1 MGSSLEKLNFIH
13 TWRTYQSRVLNN
25 FEKYIEDHHFHIIA
39 PPGSGKTILG
49 IELVKRI
56 HKKTL
61 ILSPTIAIRNQW
73 ESRLQEFFTEKKD
86 FESVSFNINE
96 PAEVT
101 FITYQSLHA
110 FYKTFETDEAYC
122 TFFKTKGIDVF
133 VLDEAHHL
141 KNAWWQCLMTLKNNS
156 RFTIVALTAT
166 PPYDSEPTEI
176 SKYFALCGEI
186 DEEISVPELVRE
198 TDLCPHQDYVYLSKP
213 EGIEIDF
220 IFNFRQ
226 KASGFVEELIK
237 DEVFISFVKNHRFL
251 INTENCL
258 DELYSNTEY
267 FSSILIFLNATGYSV
282 PTDKLE
288 VLGFSKKKT
297 IEFPELSLEWI
308 TILLQNILV
317 TDREQLFKEEMYV
330 SSLGE
335 KLKKLHLYDNK
346 AVNFT
351 GDQSIYRS
359 LTNSS
364 SKLKSIVEIVNFEYS
379 NLKNQLR
386 CVVLT
391 DYIRKEFL
399 NTTPETF
406 SEINKIGVIPI
417 FHFIKEKFPEIPSI
431 AVLTG
436 SIVIIHSSILESFK
450 SYAGEQLFSFSTLN
464 SNFLSVRGSSGNQ
477 KSIIDIMTRLFEAG
491 IIKVLIGT
499 KSLLG
504 EGWDAPSI
512 NSLVLAS
519 FVGSFVSSN
528 QMRGRAIRKQQDKPH
543 KTGNIWHLACI
554 DPTLISGGYDV
565 EVLRRRF
572 ETFLGVSNTNYP
584 FIENG
589 MERIEFPEYIFETGV
604 ETLNTKTLKLAA
616 NRNAVTEKWKSAIGN
631 GMKLGKKI
639 RFNYLDKVPFKVK
652 KKTYFLDIVKF
663 VFLEL
668 TFSISLFFLEF
679 IMSNIQVVINKGF
692 LVFIYILLASFTATF
707 GVKLYKAIKLYVKHG
722 FLYKEIQKFGEA
734 ILATLNE
741 LNYLTSPIET
751 LTVESYLEVDG
762 AVFCGLVGGTRL
774 EETQFN
780 NALGDLLATIE
791 SPRYLIIKRNL
802 FRKALDI
809 ENFYPVPEL
818 FGDKKKKALVFQKH
832 WNAFVGN
839 SKLVYTRQNEGR
851 KLLLKARLHHVSSSF
866 LKTTR
871 AVTIWK

>member
-1 MGSSLEKLNFIH
+1 LGSSLEKLNFIY

-61 ILSPTIAIRNQW
+61 ILSPTLAIRNQW
-73 ESRLQEFFTEKKD
+73 ESRLQQFFAEDET
-86 FESVSFNINE
+86 FESVSFDIND
-96 PAEVT
+96 PAEIT

-110 FYKTFETDEAYC
+110 FYKTFETDESYSAY
-122 TFFKTKGIDVF
+122 FKTKGIDVF

-141 KNAWWQCLMTLKNNS
+141 KNAWWQCLMTLKNNDS
-156 RFTIVALTAT
+156 YTIVALTAT
-166 PPYDSEPTEI
+166 PPYDSEQVEI

-213 EGIEIDF
+213 EGLEIDF
-220 IFNFRQ
+220 IFDFRR
-226 KASGFVEELIK
+226 KAAGFLESLVIDEEFVAFIK
-237 DEVFISFVKNHRFL
+237 THRFL
-251 INTENCL
+251 NNTSDCL
-258 DELYSNTEY
+258 DELYSNTAY
-267 FSSILIFLNATGYSV
+267 FSSILIFLNATGYTI
-282 PTDKLE
+282 PKEKLM
-288 VLGFSKKKT
+288 VLGFSKTET
-297 IEFPELSLEWI
+297 IEFPELSLEWV
-308 TILLQNILV
+308 TVLLQNLLV
-317 TDREQLFKEEMYV
+317 TDRVQLYKDETYV
-330 SSLGE
+330 FSLG
-335 KLKKLHLYDNK
+335 KRLKKLHLYDNK
-346 AVNFT
+346 NVNFT

-364 SKLKSIVEIVNFEYS
+364 SKLKSIVKIVNFEYS

-417 FHFIKEKFPEIPSI
+417 FHFIKQTFPETPSI

-436 SIVIIHSSILESFK
+436 SIVIIHDSILESFK
-450 SYAGEQLFSFSTLN
+450 SYAGDQLFSFSPLN
-464 SNFLSVRGSSGNQ
+464 SNFLRVTGSSVYQ
-477 KSIIDIMTRLFEAG
+477 KSIIDIITRLFEAG

-554 DPTLISGGYDV
+554 DPTLDTGGHDV
-565 EVLRRRF
+565 DVLRRRF

-589 MERIEFPEYIFETGV
+589 MERIEFPEYIFEEEV
-604 ETLNTKTLKLAA
+604 DTLNAKTLKLAS
-616 NRNAVTEKWKSAIGN
+616 NRNAVTQKWQSAIGN

-639 RFNYLDKVPFKVK
+639 RFNYLDKVPFKAK
-652 KKTYFLDIVKF
+652 KKTYFLDIIKF

-668 TFSISLFFLEF
+668 TFSMSLFFLEF
-679 IMSNIQVVINKGF
+679 IVSNIQVVINKGLLF
-692 LVFIYILLASFTATF
+692 FIYILLASFTASF
-707 GVKLYKAIKLYVKHG
+707 GVKLYKAIKLYIKHG
-722 FLYKEIQKFGEA
+722 FLYKEIHKFGEV
-734 ILATLNE
+734 ILATLHE
-741 LNYLTSPIET
+741 LKYLNSAIET
-751 LTVESYLEVDG
+751 LSVESFLEEDG
-762 AVFCGLVGGTRL
+762 AVFCGLIGATQL
-774 EETQFN
+774 EEALFN
-780 NALGDLLATIE
+780 KALSELLAPIE
-791 SPRYLIIKRNL
+791 SPRYLIIKKSI

-818 FGDKKKKALVFQKH
+818 FGDLKKKALIFQKH
-832 WNAFVGN
+832 WEVFVGR

-851 KLLLKARLHHVSSSF
+851 KLLLKARLHHISASF

-871 AVTIWK
+871 AVSIWK